1 MNQPSPFEGSIL
13 LVAEPLNP
21 GGIAVYTR
29 SILSG
34 LRQAGIPHQLI
45 TSARPSEGALSPE
58 EQSGIEVVNG
68 LFWSVWR
75 PFIFKKLVAWAREQ
89 EPVIIH
95 GLSALTTPICGQL
108 SKALGI
114 PFVITVHHFQ
124 KPGGLRS
131 EEGCHAFI
139 AVSES
144 LRENLVNDAR
154 IPRELVRL
162 IPAGIRVPKEL
173 AARPA
178 EYNRGQSIPLIS
190 SFGKFI
196 QRKDYP
202 TFLRAARLVIDRL
215 GPQNSFVILGEGP
228 DESALRKLTRELK
241 IDKQVTFCDTTGA
254 VDSVFRDTDVY
265 VQCSKQ
271 EGFGT
276 MVLQAMAHGVP
287 VVTTAAGGILSLVKD
302 GETGFIVPI
311 GDHEA
316 LATRICNLLTDH
328 QLATRMGESARQ
340 MAAENYDLD
349 AMMSTT
355 LALYSEAV
363 SEEMKITKT

>member
-1 MNQPSPFEGSIL
+1 MNQIPHFDGSIL

-29 SILSG
+29 SILAG
-34 LRQAGIPHQLI
+34 LRQGGISHRLI
-45 TSARPSEGALSPE
+45 TSVRPSEGALLPE
-58 EQSGIEVVNG
+58 ERGNVEIVHG
-68 LFWSVWR
+68 LFWSIWR
-75 PFIFKKLVAWAREQ
+75 PFIFRKLVAWAREH
-89 EPVIIH
+89 EPLIIH
-95 GLSALTTPICGQL
+95 GLSALTTPICAQL

-114 PFVITVHHFQ
+114 PFIVTVHHFQ
-124 KPGGLRS
+124 KPGGLRQ
-131 EEGCHAFI
+131 EEGCHAFV

-162 IPAGIRVPKEL
+162 IPAGISVPKEL
-173 AARPA
+173 APRNSEAGA
-178 EYNRGQSIPLIS
+178 VPLIS
-190 SFGKFI
+190 SFGKLI
-196 QRKDYP
+196 PRKDYP
-202 TFLRAARLVIDRL
+202 TFLKAARIVVERL

-228 DESALRKLTRELK
+228 EESALRKLTRELK
-241 IDKQVTFCDTTGA
+241 IDKQVTFCDTTAA
-254 VDSVFRDTDVY
+254 VEPIFRDTDVY
-265 VQCSKQ
+265 VQSSKQ

-316 LATRICNLLTDH
+316 LATRICTLLTNRA
-328 QLATRMGESARQ
+328 LAAKVGDAARR

-349 AMMSTT
+349 AMMTST
-355 LALYSEAV
+355 LELYGEAIESV
-363 SEEMKITKT
+363 VKITKT

>member
-1 MNQPSPFEGSIL
+1 MSHTSPFEGSIL

-34 LRQAGIPHQLI
+34 LRQANIRHRLI
-45 TSARPSEGALSPE
+45 TSVRPSEGALLTE
-58 EQSGIEVVNG
+58 EQSNIDVVQG

-75 PFIFKKLVAWAREQ
+75 PFIFRKLVAWAREHD
-89 EPVIIH
+89 PVIIH
-95 GLSALTTPICGQL
+95 GLSALAAPICAQL

-114 PFVITVHHFQ
+114 PFVVTVHHFQ
-124 KPGGLRS
+124 KPGALRS

-162 IPAGIRVPKEL
+162 IPGGISVPKEL
-173 AARPA
+173 RARPA
-178 EYNRGQSIPLIS
+178 EYNRGEAVPLIS
-190 SFGKFI
+190 SFGKLI
-196 QRKDYP
+196 PRKDYP
-202 TFLRAARLVIDRL
+202 TFLKAARLVIDRL

-228 DESALRKLTRELK
+228 DEPSLRKLARELK
-241 IDKQVTFCDTTGA
+241 IDKQVTFCDTTAA
-254 VDSVFRDTDVY
+254 VEPIFRDTDVY

-287 VVTTAAGGILSLVKD
+287 VVTTAAGGILSLVRD
-302 GETGFIVPI
+302 GETGFVVPI

-316 LATRICNLLTDH
+316 LAGRICNLLTDPT
-328 QLATRMGESARQ
+328 LAARIGDAARQ
-340 MAAENYDLD
+340 MAVENYDLD
-349 AMMSTT
+349 AMMSST

-363 SEEMKITKT
+363 SEDMKITKT